1 MSLRTL
7 PDIKAFSRPDGLTW
21 DAPSNALARWSAEPL
36 AAEADDLS
44 TISLYDVIGEDSWS
58 GGGWTAKRM
67 AGTLRAIG
75 KADVTVNINSPG
87 GDFFEG
93 LALFNLLRE
102 HPAKVTVKVMGL
114 AASAAS
120 VIAMAGDEIRMGAGS
135 FLMIHN
141 AWAVAIGNRHDMRA
155 AADVLEPFD
164 SAMADIY
171 AARTGQERKAVAKLL
186 DAETWLGATDA
197 VAQGFADTV
206 EDLPSSTGSSAAIT
220 PAVTAKR
227 RIDALLAQQGLP
239 RSERRSLLRE
249 VTGTH
254 DAAGS
259 EATPRAGQLT
269 AALADLLT
277 SIRP

>member
-1 MSLRTL
+1 MSLRSL
-7 PDIKAFSRPDGLTW
+7 PDIKAFDRPDGLTW
-21 DAPSNALARWSAEPL
+21 DAPSDALTRWSAGPM
-36 AAEADDLS
+36 AAEADDPS
-44 TISLYDVIGEDSWS
+44 TISLYDVIGEDVWS

-93 LALFNLLRE
+93 LAIFNLLRE

-120 VIAMAGDEIRMGAGS
+120 IVAMAGDEIRMGAGS
-135 FLMIHN
+135 FLMVHN
-141 AWAVAIGNRHDMRA
+141 VWGVVVGNRNDLRA
-155 AADVLEPFD
+155 SADVFERFD
-164 SAMADIY
+164 GAMADIY
-171 AARTGQERKAVAKLL
+171 AARTGQDRKAVAKLL
-186 DAETWLGATDA
+186 DAETWLGASDA
-197 VAQGFADTV
+197 IAKGFADSV
-206 EDLPSSTGSSAAIT
+206 ENLPSSAGTSAAIT

-239 RSERRSLLRE
+239 RSERRALLRE
-249 VTGTH
+249 VVGMH
-254 DAAGS
+254 DAADP
-259 EATPRAGQLT
+259 EAMPRAGHLT